1 MAKAATSGVHVASV
15 LDGASLK
22 DATAAGVAAALKGA
36 AGSAVSGA
44 GARGESASSGSG
56 DGDGDS
62 GGDAGGGLQRRK
74 DYMCLSME
82 FCDGGSLY
90 DIVDKAP
97 ANRAPCSAG
106 ENKSESTLKSSPK
119 SSSASSSSSSSFSSL
134 RRGLPQGLPVSPPTH
149 PLTTGGLP
157 LGTVVEI
164 YRQVC
169 SALEFAHRH
178 GVVHCDIKLE
188 NVMLKSVFPAPSH
201 GTEHGHYLYTN
212 SVWRNM
218 YTEK

>member
-1 MAKAATSGVHVASV
+1 MPAAAMAAAATSGVRVASA
-15 LDGASLK
+15 LNGASLK
-22 DATAAGVAAALKGA
+22 DATAAGVAAALNGA
-36 AGSAVSGA
+36 AGGAVSGA
-44 GARGESASSGSG
+44 GVRGGSASSGSG
-56 DGDGDS
+56 DGEGGS

-106 ENKSESTLKSSPK
+106 ENKSESTPK
-119 SSSASSSSSSSFSSL
+119 SSSASSSSSSSSSL
-134 RRGLPQGLPVSPPTH
+134 RSGLPVSPPTN

-188 NVMLKSVFPAPSH
+188 NVMLKSVFPPPPAH
-201 GTEHGHYLYTN
+201 GMNTEHGPGPGDTGYVKVN
-212 SVWRNM
+212 VII
-218 YTEK
+218 